1 MNVIPRCLHTV
12 RRLSGLCPA
21 VVLSASAHRPVRF
34 FPARCHSWK
43 LTCRSIP
50 KPRPT
55 HPTGVR
61 CMSSTVQ
68 IPSDLLFRQLFDYQS
83 YTYTYL
89 LADRQTKE
97 AILIDPVL
105 ELVNRDAHLLEDL
118 QLSLK
123 FAVNTHCHADHI
135 TGTGELKKRFP
146 GCRSVISEQSGAKA
160 DVYIT
165 EGDKVAFGSKVLE
178 VLSTPGHTNGCLT
191 FVLHHNERPVLVFT
205 GDALLIRGCGR
216 TDFQEGSSAT
226 LYESVHRKILSMPLD
241 TPLYPAHDYTGQT
254 STTVGEEKM
263 YNARLTKTKEEFI
276 DIMEKLNLPYPKAI
290 DKSLP
295 ANMVCGVL
303 EDLPNK

>member
-1 MNVIPRCLHTV
+1 MNVLPRFLRHAP
-12 RRLSGLCPA
+12 RLSGLCPA
-21 VVLSASAHRPVRF
+21 VALSTLAHRPIRLV
-34 FPARCHSWK
+34 PACCQNRT
-43 LTCRSIP
+43 LQNVPRS
-50 KPRPT
+50 RLVQ
-55 HPTGVR
+55 HTGVR
-61 CMSSTVQ
+61 CMASSVQ

-89 LADRQTKE
+89 LADCQTQE

-105 ELVNRDAHLLEDL
+105 ELVNRDTHLIEDL
-118 QLSLK
+118 QLNLK

-146 GCRSVISEQSGAKA
+146 SCKSMISKDSGAKA
-160 DVYIT
+160 DVYIK
-165 EGDKVAFGSKVLE
+165 EGDRVVFGNKELN

-191 FVLHHNERPVLVFT
+191 FVLHHDGRPVLAFT

-216 TDFQEGSSAT
+216 TDFQEGCSAT
-226 LYESVHRKILSMPLD
+226 LYESVHKKILCMPAD

-254 STTVGEEKM
+254 CTSVREEKA

-276 DIMEKLNLPYPKAI
+276 GIMERLNLPYPKAI